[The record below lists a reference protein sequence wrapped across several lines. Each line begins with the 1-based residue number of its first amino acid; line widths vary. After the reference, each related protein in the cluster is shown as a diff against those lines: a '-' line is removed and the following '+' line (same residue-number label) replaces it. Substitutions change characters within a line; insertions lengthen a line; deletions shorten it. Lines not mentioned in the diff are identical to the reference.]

1 MQPTNSF
8 FVVNRKCLPPKQD
21 ETPGMESDATVSA
34 DESEDVDILSDF
46 VPSESNI
53 SQSYEAST
61 FGKPSDTTDS
71 ENSSAFLSTFSGDH
85 NYCCT
90 SFPMDIATGQS
101 KLDVGQSSQETSQ
114 QSGQETSRSEYESSP
129 KVIIES
135 QQGKQVINKFVDS
148 KEHKQINCSS

>member
-1 MQPTNSF
+1 
-8 FVVNRKCLPPKQD
+8 
-21 ETPGMESDATVSA
+21 MESDATVSA

-101 KLDVGQSSQETSQ
+101 KLDVGQSSQETTEQSEQEMSQ

-148 KEHKQINCSS
+148 KEHKQINCGS